1 MKYLFYSILSLL
13 LLASCQNFND
23 FDELEVTDGSAEF
36 AVPIASGELSIST
49 LLENFDQ
56 YTTIDIDPDGL
67 IRLRYRG
74 DVTERNS
81 STVFEAVDAILG
93 GVDIIVTDSVLLV
106 PFELSN
112 ILSIDQA
119 DLKSGFIAFG
129 VTNNGSEPQDFR
141 LFFPEIR
148 RTSNFNDMLEYTTT
162 VAPNTTFVDTFFME
176 GFSILPTEDKE
187 IFIKYEAFNANN
199 ERVLVDFLGMSINNL
214 TFSYAEGDLGPTNF
228 TGDRDSIEIEFFE
241 EWRQGEVFFKDPVIR
256 ILTEN
261 SFGLPP
267 VSDTKLFRV
276 ITVDGDSLD
285 LISPAITNGVVFPF
299 PMLDEVGQVK
309 RDTFEFNSSNSNI
322 ESILGSNPVLLEY
335 EIDVL
340 VQPDLAPDQRGFI
353 TDDSYFIVGVE
364 AELPLHGTARGFE
377 VADTF
382 EIAIPEYEGI
392 GDVEFKIVT
401 ENGLPVN
408 IETQGYFLAPDGTVI
423 DSLLNERNAIF
434 LAAPVDAEGKPT
446 QTSRQ
451 EEFIKLSPARYQSV
465 RAADRLVLINNFST
479 TENASIPV
487 KIFADQRSE
496 VRIGLRFT
504 RE

>member
-1 MKYLFYSILSLL
+1 MKHIFFLL
-13 LLASCQNFND
+13 LPLFLIVACQNFND
-23 FDELEVTDGSAEF
+23 FDEVEVVGGPAEF
-36 AVPIASGELSIST
+36 AVPIASGELAIST

-67 IRLRYRG
+67 IRLRYSG

-81 STVFEAVDAILG
+81 STVFEAVDDLLG
-93 GVDIIVTDSVLLV
+93 GVDVLVVDSILPI

-112 ILSIDQA
+112 ILLIDQA
-119 DLKSGFIAFG
+119 DLKSGFIAF
-129 VTNNGSEPQDFR
+129 TANNNTDEFIDFR
-141 LFFPEIR
+141 LFFPEVR
-148 RTSNFNDMLEYTTT
+148 LTNGLTEVLEYTG
-162 VAPNTTFVDTFFME
+162 VIPPNSELIDTLYMQDY
-176 GFSILPTEDKE
+176 SILPTPDKE
-187 IFIKYEAFNANN
+187 IFIKYEAFNENN
-199 ERVLVDFLGMSINNL
+199 ERILLNLLGMSINNL

-228 TGDRDSIEIEFFE
+228 AGERDSIEIEFFE
-241 EWRQGEVFFKDPVIR
+241 EWRQGEVFFKDPIIR

-276 ITVDGDSLD
+276 ITVEGDSLD
-285 LISPAITNGVVFPF
+285 LISPAITDGVNFPF
-299 PMLDEVGQVK
+299 PMLNEVGQVK

-340 VQPDLAPDQRGFI
+340 VDPTLAPDQRGFI
-353 TDDSYFIVGVE
+353 ADDSYFIVGVE

-382 EIAIPEYEGI
+382 EIAVPEYEGI
-392 GDVEFKIVT
+392 GEVEFKVVT

-408 IETQGYFLAPDGTVI
+408 IETQGYFLAPDGTVL
-423 DSLLNERNAIF
+423 DSLLDERKAIF
-434 LAAPVDAEGKPT
+434 LAAPVDAGGRPT
-446 QTSRQ
+446 ETSRQ
-451 EEFIKLSPARYQSV
+451 EEFIKISPARYEEL
-465 RAADRLVLINNFST
+465 RTADRLVLVNNFST

-487 KIFADQRSE
+487 KIFAEQRSE